1 MSSVFVESYTT
12 LYNLNVLNLKH
23 KNLATE
29 DDINNRL
36 TMWADMFLARTWNEL
51 YQAGKDNDAAKE
63 VVQIMQQINTDQA
76 TKTYLEAH
84 ERYLHS
90 LASQYVSGKIE
101 GREEQRLEDE
111 KIIAEKDH
119 RIAELESTIKD
130 MKNKT

>member
-1 MSSVFVESYTT
+1 
-12 LYNLNVLNLKH
+12 
-23 KNLATE
+23 
-29 DDINNRL
+29 
-36 TMWADMFLARTWNEL
+36 MWADMFLARTWNEL

>member
-1 MSSVFVESYTT
+1 M
-12 LYNLNVLNLKH
+12 LNLKH

-29 DDINNRL
+29 DDINNKL

-51 YQAGKDNDAAKE
+51 YQAGKDNEAAKE
-63 VVQIMQQINTDQA
+63 IIRIIQQINTDQT

-90 LASQYVSGKIE
+90 LTSQYVSGKIE
-101 GREEQRLEDE
+101 GRAEGREEGREEQRLEDE
-111 KIIAEKDH
+111 NIIAEKDH